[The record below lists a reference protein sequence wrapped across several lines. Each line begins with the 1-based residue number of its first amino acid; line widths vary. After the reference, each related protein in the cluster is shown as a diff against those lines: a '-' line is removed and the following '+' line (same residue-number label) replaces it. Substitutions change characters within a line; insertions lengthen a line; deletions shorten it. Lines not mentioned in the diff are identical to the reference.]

1 MALREQ
7 TEARLVGF
15 DQLGAS
21 LQVETLRAIE
31 ADLRRALS
39 ADAPSGTVR
48 PGAHP
53 AGSGNKGGDAGSYAE
68 STPNWCAAALPS
80 PAPLPHR

>member
-21 LQVETLRAIE
+21 LQAETLRAIE
-31 ADLRRALS
+31 ADLRRVLS
-39 ADAPSGTVR
+39 ADAPSGTAR
-48 PGAHP
+48 PGAQP
-53 AGSGNKGGDAGSYAE
+53 TGSGTKGSDA
-68 STPNWCAAALPS
+68 
-80 PAPLPHR
+80 